1 MKKLILIILSVL
13 LLASFATA
21 LSQTDVTNIVSKQN
35 NYLLDRESAVVY
47 KPAVTI
53 AYQGT
58 DYWVVAG
65 IQDETV
71 TVYIP
76 INNDTGELA
85 NGEIEKRKLIETE
98 IVLSRIYQLKNS
110 VYGTVWPF
118 THSMNSS
125 FYDYQRVFGDMI
137 PKVISVQTE
146 LEAISGSNSLVLKA
160 DNIKSGFEDLALN
173 AEIIAKHIEEAR
185 LFEEKYFS
193 KPDTNQTGKYENYFE
208 DYFDLS
214 EQYKTDYYAIEGA
227 IQELKAELASFEG
240 ATSEQKE
247 FFFVS
252 LGLPRET
259 EGLKTFFGQSDQ
271 LKTLVESVFNEGQNI
286 EAFVGNLTTR
296 KSRNESWQVIYGTS
310 TKLTKVGQKYNITTL
325 AGAASL
331 ILAAE
336 NIDYWAETEAVE
348 AMRTNWVQAESRY
361 EKGDYDK
368 AKNFGEKAEEY
379 ATTVLEGK
387 FIATENEFPQE
398 LIIQIV
404 IVLIVV
410 LIAIFVFQKVIKKK
424 KNPDEGYEEYGEY
437 EDYSDQKL

>member
-13 LLASFATA
+13 LIASFVTA
-21 LSQTDVTNIVSKQN
+21 LSQTDATNIVSKQN
-35 NYLLDRESAVVY
+35 QYLLDRESAVVY

-53 AYQGT
+53 AYQGN

-65 IQDETV
+65 IQDQTV

-98 IVLSRIYQLKNS
+98 IVLSKIYQLKNS
-110 VYGTVWPF
+110 IYGTIWPF

-137 PKVISVQTE
+137 PKVINVQTE
-146 LEAISGSNSLVLKA
+146 LEAIPGSNSLVLKA
-160 DNIKSGFEDLALN
+160 DNIKSDFEDLALN
-173 AEIIAKHIEEAR
+173 AEIIAKHIDEAR
-185 LFEEKYFS
+185 LFEEKYFND
-193 KPDTNQTGKYENYFE
+193 PDTNQTSKYE
-208 DYFDLS
+208 DYFENHFELV
-214 EQYKTDYYAIEGA
+214 EQYKSDYYAIETA
-227 IQELKAELASFEG
+227 IQELKAEIASFEG

-247 FFFVS
+247 FFFTS

-259 EGLKTFFGQSDQ
+259 EGLKTFFGQADQ
-271 LKTLVESVFNEGQNI
+271 LKTLVESVFNDGKNI
-286 EAFVGNLTTR
+286 EAFIGNLTTR
-296 KSRNESWQVIYGTS
+296 KSRNDAWQVIYGPS
-310 TKLTKVGQKYNITTL
+310 TKLTTAGEKYTITTL

-331 ILAAE
+331 ILASE
-336 NIDYWAETEAVE
+336 NIEYWAETEAVE

-361 EKGDYDK
+361 SKGDYDK

-379 ATTVLEGK
+379 AVTVLEGK
-387 FIATENEFPQE
+387 FVETESDFPQE

-410 LIAIFVFQKVIKKK
+410 LIAVFVFQKVIKKK
-424 KNPDEGYEEYGEY
+424 KNTEEGYEEYGEY